1 MITVAALYHF
11 TPFADPQDLRGP
23 LFDLAKAQ
31 GILGTLLL
39 ANEGI
44 NGTIAGTRDGIDA
57 ILAHIRALP
66 GCADLVWKES
76 HADKMPFV
84 RMKVRIK
91 PEIVTLGVAGVD
103 PLARVGRHVPPQDWN
118 ALIQAPDVAVIDTR
132 NAYEISIGTFEGA
145 IDPGTSTFREFP
157 AWWQENQHKFAGKRI
172 AMFCTGGIR
181 CEKSTNYLLGQG
193 VPEVF
198 HLQGG
203 VLKYLEEIPEPESLW
218 QGECFVFDHRVAVG
232 HGLKQGSAQ
241 MCWTCGHP
249 MAAGVECPECGP
261 RSVTTR

>member
-11 TPFADPQDLRGP
+11 TPFADPQELRGP

-31 GILGTLLL
+31 GIMGTLLL

-44 NGTIAGTRDGIDA
+44 NGTIAGT
-57 ILAHIRALP
+57 P
-66 GCADLVWKES
+66 
-76 HADKMPFV
+76 DKLPFV